1 MSIGE
6 NMEILDRYDTT
17 FFEKS
22 IAALSISLEKKQICQ
37 FLTYYEILT
46 EWNSFMNLTAIT
58 DFSEVVRK
66 HFIDSLLVLKCLD
79 FQNEMSLIDV
89 GTGAGFPGI
98 PLKIMVPH
106 LRITLL
112 DSLQKRI
119 TFLEE
124 VINKLELTDIEAIH
138 GRAEDFAKSGKLR
151 EKYDFCVS
159 RAVSNLSTL
168 SEYCIPFVK
177 VGGIFVAYKSD
188 TIEEELKSADKAF
201 SLLAG
206 FLKEKVD
213 LILPGSKEKRCIL
226 LIEKRKKTPMK
237 FPRKAGVP
245 AKEPI

>member
-22 IAALSISLEKKQICQ
+22 MAALSISLEKKQICQ

-151 EKYDFCVS
+151 E
-159 RAVSNLSTL
+159 N
-168 SEYCIPFVK
+168 
-177 VGGIFVAYKSD
+177 
-188 TIEEELKSADKAF
+188 
-201 SLLAG
+201 
-206 FLKEKVD
+206 
-213 LILPGSKEKRCIL
+213 RCKL
-226 LIEKRKKTPMK
+226 
-237 FPRKAGVP
+237 
-245 AKEPI
+245 

>member
-1 MSIGE
+1 MAD
-6 NMEILDRYDTT
+6 ILQKYDLRQ
-17 FFEKS
+17 FHKDLEELH
-22 IAALSISLEKKQICQ
+22 IILSDSQIEQ
-37 FLTYYEILT
+37 FLIYYEMLI
-46 EWNSFMNLTAIT
+46 EKNKVMNLTAIT

-188 TIEEELKSADKAF
+188 KIAEELKSADKAF
-201 SLLAG
+201 SLLGG

>member
-22 IAALSISLEKKQICQ
+22 MAALSISLEKKQICQ

-188 TIEEELKSADKAF
+188 KIEEELKSADKAF
-201 SLLAG
+201 SLLGG

-226 LIEKRKKTPMK
+226 LIKKRKKTPMK